1 MAVRYR
7 VVLVAT
13 LMLALGFGF
22 LHHLVPG
29 HARAFARLHIFL
41 FNLVCGGA
49 LALHLAQRRT
59 EPSREAKLY
68 FVLGA
73 AYAACGALGSYALTL
88 ALSAPL
94 LGVVESVRSRRFAST
109 PWGLLRARTGIAD
122 RFTHASLL
130 CLSLGIVVADLVIL
144 NQQRWHLVT
153 SDKLT
158 LDVFFLGYSF
168 PVSLATMAVL
178 FDHLRAGG
186 ADTRWRGRAEAARS
200 TRAAGGGR
208 RNATP
213 EMTFWGVNLGVMVFF
228 VLIVLHWLLAEIAIA
243 TALFLL
249 VSWLAVVFW
258 RRSPP
263 SPARA
268 WLGSGLGFLVCTGVT
283 GVLYL
288 LRDTLALPGRFV
300 LGQHAFVSLW
310 GWNLVGLVTIARG
323 RRPARGASQPW
334 LLGWHWLTVLVLAPL
349 GKTNPWLAAAALPAA
364 FVVLAVTLLS
374 SAAREPEVA

>member
-1 MAVRYR
+1 MALRYR

-13 LMLALGFGF
+13 MTMALAFGF

-29 HARAFARLHIFL
+29 HDRAFARLHIFL

-49 LALHLAQRRT
+49 LALYLAQRRSA
-59 EPSREAKLY
+59 PSREAKLY

-73 AYAACGALGSYALTL
+73 GYALCGALDRHLLTL

-94 LGVVESVRSRRFAST
+94 LAVVEAVRSRRFAST
-109 PWGLLRARTGIAD
+109 PWELLRRRARIAD

-144 NQQRWHLVT
+144 NQQRWHLVM

-178 FDHLRAGG
+178 FHYLGSGG
-186 ADTRWRGRAEAARS
+186 TLASWQDRAEGTDGPAP
-200 TRAAGGGR
+200 GGR
-208 RNATP
+208 RRRSTP

-228 VLIVLHWLLAEIAIA
+228 LLIVLHWLLAEIAVA
-243 TALFLL
+243 TALFLM
-249 VSWLAVVFW
+249 VSWLTVVFW
-258 RRSPP
+258 RLAPP
-263 SPARA
+263 TPAKA

-288 LRDTLALPGRFV
+288 LRDALALPGRFV

-310 GWNLVGLVTIARG
+310 GWNLVGLVAIARRG
-323 RRPARGASQPW
+323 RPAIRATHP
-334 LLGWHWLTVLVLAPL
+334 LLIGGHWLTVLVLAPL
-349 GKTNPWLAAAALPAA
+349 GKTSPWLAVAALPAA
-364 FVVLAVTLLS
+364 LVVLGVTLLGRAQ
-374 SAAREPEVA
+374 SALEIP